1 MYIRSIFRL
10 IEFSDGWFGT
20 IASHES
26 CFYCFDFLMIFLCFV
41 VFTVFHFGVHLRKA
55 ELALPVTMPQ
65 EQTTQDAHS
74 EPVVP
79 AGKESDTQNNPLQ
92 IKASAV

>member
-20 IASHES
+20 IATHES
-26 CFYCFDFLMIFLCFV
+26 YFYCFDFLMIFLCFV

-55 ELALPVTMPQ
+55 ELALPVTVPQ
-65 EQTTQDAHS
+65 EQTTHALS
-74 EPVVP
+74 GPAVP
-79 AGKESDTQNNPLQ
+79 PGKESNAQNIAVQ
-92 IKASAV
+92 IQASAV